1 MRIAESL
8 DYGATLGLA
17 TTVAERLPSVRAS
30 NRHHLLAAKLT
41 KFAASGWSDSSP
53 AKPFGPFLACC
64 FDELRPFCS
73 RDETPRNFS
82 VQGLQSSSRET
93 RTRRRSAKY

>member
-1 MRIAESL
+1 MYADPRQDRRVSEHQVEVRIAESL

-30 NRHHLLAAKLT
+30 NRHRLFAAKLT
-41 KFAASGWSDSSP
+41 KFAAGGWSDSSP

-64 FDELRPFCS
+64 FDEL
-73 RDETPRNFS
+73 
-82 VQGLQSSSRET
+82 
-93 RTRRRSAKY
+93 